1 MTDSHIVPVVLP
13 ATGYAV
19 LGLLSFGE
27 ALSGYDLKRW
37 ADHSLRYFFWSPAQ
51 SAIYAELRRLD
62 GLGYIR
68 AVGPVEGPRA
78 RQRYVITAPGRR
90 ALEEWVA
97 TSPAPALVVKDHALL
112 RLWLG
117 HVADVRA
124 LRELVGGECRESEHL
139 LGEIGYSA
147 ARAEAGELRYVALV
161 ERCCERLAAARV
173 AAFRELAEA
182 LDREVRE
189 AAHEGEG
196 VRNGAEPARR

>member
-13 ATGYAV
+13 ASGYAV

-27 ALSGYDLKRW
+27 SLSGYDLKRW

-51 SAIYAELRRLD
+51 SAVYAELRRLES
-62 GLGYIR
+62 LGYVR
-68 AVGPVEGPRA
+68 AVGPVEGPRG
-78 RQRYVITAPGRR
+78 RRRYAITPAGRR

-97 TSPAPALVVKDHALL
+97 SSDVPPPVVKDHALL

-117 HVADVRA
+117 HVADA
-124 LRELVGGECRESEHL
+124 PKLRELVDGERKMSERL

-161 ERCCERLAAARV
+161 ERCCERLAEARV
-173 AAFRELAEA
+173 AAFRELADALEEEA
-182 LDREVRE
+182 REGDHDR
-189 AAHEGEG
+189 GG
-196 VRNGAEPARR
+196 VRIGAQPARR